1 MTPETVQRSNAFVH
15 SKSKFSSEYMHP
27 TTVNRI
33 HNSLFFSQ
41 ERLLKLPALLQ
52 STFFTAEVT
61 AFTYSGSET
70 KKVTRLNAWVLL
82 A

>member
-27 TTVNRI
+27 TTV
-33 HNSLFFSQ
+33 FFSQ

-52 STFFTAEVT
+52 STFFTEEVT

>member
-1 MTPETVQRSNAFVH
+1 
-15 SKSKFSSEYMHP
+15 MHP
-27 TTVNRI
+27 TTV
-33 HNSLFFSQ
+33 FFSQ

-52 STFFTAEVT
+52 STFFTEEVT

>member
-52 STFFTAEVT
+52 STFTADVT